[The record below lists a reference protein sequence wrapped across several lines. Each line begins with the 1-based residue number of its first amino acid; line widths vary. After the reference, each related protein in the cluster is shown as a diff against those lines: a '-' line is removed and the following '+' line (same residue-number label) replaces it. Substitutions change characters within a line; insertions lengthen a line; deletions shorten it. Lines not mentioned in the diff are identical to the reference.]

1 MAPLPVEST
10 VRYFYDYTQSGFS
23 HTLLIRGTTGATDA
37 SVDAALAT
45 LLGDIGGLFVGS
57 VITAARKADLGSIFS
72 FPFDSE
78 RISDEFGTGGSSSI
92 ANPRQVSFV
101 GRSPGGRRVR
111 FSLFGF
117 GSNLTDYRLTTA
129 ESAAVLAAV
138 NHLNAFGAE
147 FCAIDGLTASWQGYA
162 NIGLNDYWIRQAR
175 AG

>member
-1 MAPLPVEST
+1 MAALAVENT

-45 LLGDIGGLFVGS
+45 LLGDIGSLFVGS
-57 VITAARKADLGSIFS
+57 VITAARKAEKDSIFS
-72 FPFDSE
+72 FPFASD
-78 RISDEFGTGGSSSI
+78 RISDEFGSGASNSI

-101 GRSPGGRRVR
+101 GRSPTGRRVR
-111 FSLFGF
+111 FSIFGF
-117 GSNLTDYRLTTA
+117 AGNLTDYRITTA

-138 NHLNAFGAE
+138 NHLNAFGTE
-147 FCAIDGLTASWQGYA
+147 FCAIDGQTASWQGYA
-162 NIGLNDYWIRQAR
+162 NVGLNDYWVRQSR